1 MCMCMFAHA
10 RAAARDQ
17 RGLPYGGVGSFVV
30 SMALGLPP
38 CSYV

>member
-1 MCMCMFAHA
+1 MCMCMFARA

-17 RGLPYGGVGSFVV
+17 RGLPYGGGSFVV